1 MSDTPQAAVI
11 DFLEAEEVP
20 AERPPWAVATEGDAI
35 WAVDRLLTA
44 RQRRDRIA
52 EQCRAVLA
60 AAERDVERA
69 EAFFLPLLEDWA
81 RRNPPRTGRT
91 IRLPTGSLSFRRVP
105 GGPRVV
111 DDAAALAWARAA
123 LPDAVRVVASVD
135 RTAIK
140 AYAAA
145 TGELPPGV
153 ELKPDDESFHVR

>member
-35 WAVDRLLTA
+35 WAVDRLNTA

-60 AAERDVERA
+60 AAERDAERA
-69 EAFFLPLLEDWA
+69 EAFFLPLLKNWA
-81 RRNPPRTGRT
+81 RRNPPSTGRT

-105 GGPRVV
+105 GGSTTRPSWTGP
-111 DDAAALAWARAA
+111 APPCPARC
-123 LPDAVRVVASVD
+123 ASS
-135 RTAIK
+135 RAS
-140 AYAAA
+140 
-145 TGELPPGV
+145 TGRRSGPT
-153 ELKPDDESFHVR
+153 